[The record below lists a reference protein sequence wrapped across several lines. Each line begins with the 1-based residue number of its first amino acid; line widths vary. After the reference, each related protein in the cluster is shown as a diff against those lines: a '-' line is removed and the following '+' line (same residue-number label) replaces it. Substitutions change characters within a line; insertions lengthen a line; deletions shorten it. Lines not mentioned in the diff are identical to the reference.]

1 MKGRDLLTEPPVKWE
16 SRGAALLLNPRL
28 PDARRDAV
36 LQAEFPDLEDH
47 VWLATS
53 GTGGRTKLVA
63 LSRQALESSA
73 QAVNAHLGAT
83 PRDIWLNPL
92 PLFHVGGLGIRVRA
106 ALTGSRCEE
115 LGGWS
120 PEAYVE
126 ATKSCRA
133 TLSSLVP
140 TQVHD
145 LIRGGWRA
153 PETLRAVFVGGDAL
167 SEALRAEAVAMG
179 WPLLPSYGLTEA
191 ASQVATAAPGEEV
204 TNWWPLLRHLEAR
217 VDEGGI
223 LQLRGPSLL
232 TGWMIFGEDG
242 RVHFEDPKCDG
253 WFKTTDRVE
262 LRDGKL
268 KMIGRCDDLIKIRGE
283 LVDIANLERELQA
296 RVPSG
301 LVRLDSAPDARNGAL
316 LSVVAEN
323 NSALR
328 EARGAVDC
336 FPPFA
341 RPEVFRVGDV
351 GLGPLGKKIRPKP

>member
-1 MKGRDLLTEPPVKWE
+1 
-16 SRGAALLLNPRL
+16 
-28 PDARRDAV
+28 
-36 LQAEFPDLEDH
+36 
-47 VWLATS
+47 
-53 GTGGRTKLVA
+53 
-63 LSRQALESSA
+63 
-73 QAVNAHLGAT
+73 
-83 PRDIWLNPL
+83 
-92 PLFHVGGLGIRVRA
+92 
-106 ALTGSRCEE
+106 
-115 LGGWS
+115 
-120 PEAYVE
+120 
-126 ATKSCRA
+126 
-133 TLSSLVP
+133 LVP